1 MVCSSLMWFCQSP
14 IELCVGQPIRSLEL
28 SKISWVPEV
37 VFSSDSWDEALEQLR
52 VKSKTSLVPMSL
64 ADKKMMLNP
73 PETEGQYVVFFLK
86 MVEED

>member
-1 MVCSSLMWFCQSP
+1 
-14 IELCVGQPIRSLEL
+14 
-28 SKISWVPEV
+28 
-37 VFSSDSWDEALEQLR
+37 
-52 VKSKTSLVPMSL
+52 MSL